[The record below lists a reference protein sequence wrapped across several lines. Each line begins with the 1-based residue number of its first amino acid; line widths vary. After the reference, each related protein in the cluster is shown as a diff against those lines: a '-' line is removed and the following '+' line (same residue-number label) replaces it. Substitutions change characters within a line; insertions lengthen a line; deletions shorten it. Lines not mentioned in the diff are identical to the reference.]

1 MQIITTQSSLIPLY
15 RMISISTLLALL
27 AVLAYFVLP
36 EKKERILP
44 ATNSQSHLFFDA
56 QNGGNTRAEW
66 VDQDKYSF
74 ICNAADGGIEL
85 PYCGLSINFQQSSS
99 NLDYSQYQRMELK
112 INYQGNNER
121 LRLKMHSFRPALSN
135 DKFRETLRGLE
146 VSLLAT
152 ETRAAVVIG
161 NHGWGTT
168 SDHLFSNT
176 QTPAIAGQNKTAAN
190 NTVDIGIDLVPPI
203 TAGEHKIQL
212 EYIDVYD
219 ELLPADAWYLGVA
232 IIWLTSNLLFIARH
246 LIAQERRIR
255 NDSQRLS
262 TLAHYSNDL
271 QQESQHYKLLSNT
284 DALTGALNRNGFA
297 AEMSQRSPNGK
308 MLANT
313 TLMIIDLDNFKRI
326 NDSRGHDAGDAVL
339 RETAQ
344 VIHKN
349 TRTTDRFIR
358 WGGEEFILF
367 CENTNAQQALVIAE
381 KIRTAIEAMSVAHH
395 EDTISVTV
403 SMGLGVAI
411 AQENFDDLFH
421 RTDQALYRAKHMGR
435 NCVVLSDSAT

>member
-1 MQIITTQSSLIPLY
+1 MQITTTQSSLIPLY
-15 RMISISTLLALL
+15 RLIIISTLLALL

-44 ATNSQSHLFFDA
+44 AATSQSHLFFDA
-56 QNGGNTRAEW
+56 QNGGKIHAQW
-66 VDQDKYSF
+66 VDQDSYHF

-85 PYCGLSINFQQSSS
+85 PYCGLSINFQQAST

-112 INYQGNNER
+112 INYQGNNQR
-121 LRLKMHSFRPALSN
+121 LRFKMHSFRPALSN

-146 VSLLAT
+146 VSFLAT
-152 ETRAAVVIG
+152 ETSTPVVID
-161 NHGWGTT
+161 NHGWGATN
-168 SDHLFSNT
+168 DYIFSNT
-176 QTPAIAGQNKTAAN
+176 STPAIAEKNKTAAN
-190 NTVDIGIDLVPPI
+190 NTIDIGIDLVPPI
-203 TAGEHKIQL
+203 VAGEHRIQL

-219 ELLPADAWYLGVA
+219 ELLPADVWYLGVA

-297 AEMSQRSPNGK
+297 TEMSQRSPNGK
-308 MLANT
+308 MLPNT

-326 NDSRGHDAGDAVL
+326 NDRRGHDAGDAVL

-381 KIRTAIEAMSVAHH
+381 KIRAAIEAMSVVHH
-395 EDTISVTV
+395 EDIISVTV
-403 SMGLGVAI
+403 SMGLGVAV

-435 NCVVLSDSAT
+435 NCVVLSNSST

>member
-15 RMISISTLLALL
+15 RMIIISTLLALL
-27 AVLAYFVLP
+27 AVLAYFILP
-36 EKKERILP
+36 EVKVRIQP
-44 ATNSQSHLFFDA
+44 NADSQSHLFFDA
-56 QNGGNTRAEW
+56 QNGGETQAEW
-66 VDQDKYSF
+66 VSREKFSF
-74 ICNAADGGIEL
+74 ICKAGNPVIDL
-85 PYCGLSINFQQSSS
+85 PYCGLSINFHQSAN
-99 NLDYSQYQRMELK
+99 NLDYSQYQRMEVK
-112 INYQGNNER
+112 INYQGNNQR
-121 LRLKMHSFRPALSN
+121 LRLKIHSFHPALTN
-135 DKFRETLRGLE
+135 EKFRETLRGLE
-146 VSLLAT
+146 VSFLAT
-152 ETRAAVVIG
+152 ETREPVVID
-161 NHGWGTT
+161 NHGWG
-168 SDHLFSNT
+168 
-176 QTPAIAGQNKTAAN
+176 AAN
-190 NTVDIGIDLVPPI
+190 DFLHTKNETQKNSQPTATNTIDIGIDLVPPI
-203 TAGEHKIQL
+203 VAGEHHIQL

-219 ELLPADAWYLGVA
+219 ELLPADTWYLGIA
-232 IIWLTSNLLFIARH
+232 IIWLTSNLLFIVRH
-246 LIAQERRIR
+246 LLAQEKRIL
-255 NDSQRLS
+255 NDSQRLT
-262 TLAHYSNDL
+262 TLAHYSSDL
-271 QQESQHYKLLSNT
+271 QQESAHYKLLSST
-284 DALTGALNRNGFA
+284 DPLTGALNRNGFA

-381 KIRTAIEAMSVAHH
+381 KIRAAIEAMIINHH

-403 SMGLGVAI
+403 SIGLGVAV

-435 NCVVLSDSAT
+435 NCVVLSDSATQT